1 MIDSPYF
8 SLAILTCPV
17 LVVVVGQI
25 FKQFQNQKE
34 LVGGVIS
41 TPKSLWLSYTVITW
55 FLAPI
60 IFLCLPVHPN
70 LMFILVIH
78 LISFWIR
85 GLVELVMIYK
95 WFNWS
100 PRYGITHS
108 GFHALM
114 LIGLSTFAFPMEFT
128 TANTVTIV
136 FLATIIVT
144 TLFETLFAALFFKVR
159 SLDTGID
166 THKIYFASDDEKWKK
181 VNKTTEL
188 ALFLGFLGYGLIIGA
203 HLIML
208 GVLQIPFS

>member
-1 MIDSPYF
+1 MIDNPYF
-8 SLAILTCPV
+8 SLIVLACPMMV
-17 LVVVVGQI
+17 YVVGTI
-25 FKQFQNQKE
+25 FKKLQNQKE
-34 LVGGVIS
+34 LVGGEIS

-60 IFLCLPVHPN
+60 IFLMLPIHPN

-85 GLVELVMIYK
+85 GLVELLMIYK

-114 LIGLSTFAFPMEFT
+114 LTGLFSFAFPLDFS
-128 TANTVTIV
+128 TANTITMI
-136 FLATIIVT
+136 FLTTIIVT

-166 THKIYFASDDEKWKK
+166 THKIYFASDEEKWRK
-181 VNKTTEL
+181 VNKVTEL

-208 GVLQIPFS
+208 GVLEIPFS

>member
-1 MIDSPYF
+1 MIESPYF
-8 SLAILTCPV
+8 SLVILACPA
-17 LVVVVGQI
+17 LVIVVGQM
-25 FKQFQNQKE
+25 FKKLQNQKE
-34 LVGGVIS
+34 LVGGEIS

-55 FLAPI
+55 FLAPLL
-60 IFLCLPVHPN
+60 FLLLPVHPN

-85 GLVELVMIYK
+85 GLVELAMIYK

-108 GFHALM
+108 GFHAFMLM
-114 LIGLSTFAFPMEFT
+114 GLSTFAFPLELT
-128 TANTVTIV
+128 IANTVTIV
-136 FLATIIVT
+136 FLGTVIVT
-144 TLFETLFAALFFKVR
+144 TLFETLFAVLFFKVR

-166 THKIYFASDDEKWKK
+166 THKIYFASDDEKWRK
-181 VNKTTEL
+181 VNKATEL